1 MASLVWNTSKQQA
14 SPYERSPPHHASY
27 QQRQQQQCERRE
39 REGKKYSRG
48 SIYTLVEP
56 ERVEKLSGTRQ
67 KGAEPRQRRPSSPTF
82 LINAS
87 TLAMQLSPS
96 SLSLSLST
104 YFFDFSPTGGME
116 PSRENNR
123 FPLLL
128 LLLLENVYTWILNF
142 KSKPGP
148 KFMAGVQVYNYT
160 EERGEGGGGNPH
172 LNPLFISPRH
182 PHPFH
187 FFRPLFL
194 AGYSRPFEEEG
205 GDSSPPCNGCQ
216 KSGLRRGNLWIV
228 RKTIFIFLIILY
240 DDCYWEKER
249 ERERFTFFMIFM
261 LKYFVLL
268 GNTLE

>member
-96 SLSLSLST
+96 SLSLSLCPPTFST
-104 YFFDFSPTGGME
+104 
-116 PSRENNR
+116 
-123 FPLLL
+123 FPLPEEWNHPERTIDSLSSSSS
-128 LLLLENVYTWILNF
+128 
-142 KSKPGP
+142 SK
-148 KFMAGVQVYNYT
+148 T
-160 EERGEGGGGNPH
+160 
-172 LNPLFISPRH
+172 
-182 PHPFH
+182 
-187 FFRPLFL
+187 
-194 AGYSRPFEEEG
+194 
-205 GDSSPPCNGCQ
+205 C
-216 KSGLRRGNLWIV
+216 
-228 RKTIFIFLIILY
+228 T
-240 DDCYWEKER
+240 R
-249 ERERFTFFMIFM
+249 E
-261 LKYFVLL
+261 Y
-268 GNTLE
+268 

>member
-39 REGKKYSRG
+39 RGEKIFERKYISARWTGTSRKVVWNATKRG
-48 SIYTLVEP
+48 
-56 ERVEKLSGTRQ
+56 
-67 KGAEPRQRRPSSPTF
+67 GAETKKAFFANFSYQCINPRDAIIP
-82 LINAS
+82 L
-87 TLAMQLSPS
+87 L

-116 PSRENNR
+116 LSRENNR
-123 FPLLL
+123 FPLL

-194 AGYSRPFEEEG
+194 AGYSRPFEKG

-249 ERERFTFFMIFM
+249 EREIYIF
-261 LKYFVLL
+261 YDIYVEIFRII
-268 GNTLE
+268 G